1 MSSLPLGTARDPGA
15 ATALCSTLGHCFAFL
30 RGLLARG
37 FTETHYLRDG
47 TDVVLTRNH
56 TGHCYYHGQ
65 VQGYPESSVS
75 LSSCSGLRGIIVFEN
90 HSYILEPLEG
100 AASEHK
106 IYRAEKLRAAP
117 GSCGHQL
124 DFPAT
129 GAAASATSQRS
140 PAARYKRET
149 LKTTKYVE
157 LVIVADNR
165 EFYRPLNIR
174 VALVGVEVWNDM
186 DKCSIS
192 QDPFTSLHEFLDW
205 RKLKLLPRKAHDNAQ
220 LISGV
225 YFQGTTIG
233 MAPIMSM
240 CTAEQSGGVVMDHSE
255 NPLGA
260 AVTLAH
266 ELGHNFGMNHDT
278 LERGCSCKASTDRGG
293 CIMNP
298 STGGVFE
305 SPVETEGD
313 EEGVLHVQT
322 RTGRI
327 KLGLGREV
335 GLCTQTPTCFA
346 PVLQFASTS
355 GELEQRFWELCE
367 NPGAGRPPDGKRAW
381 KSPPLTLSWEPAS
394 TSYPFPMVFS
404 SCSRKDL
411 ENSLEKGVGMCLFNL
426 PEVKESFGGQKCGN
440 GYVEDGE
447 ECDCGEPELKAAG
460 ISCRESS
467 NSCDLPEFCTGAG
480 PQCPANV
487 YLHDGHACHGVDGY
501 CYNGICQTHEQ
512 QCITLWGPGAKPAP
526 GICFER
532 VNSAGDPYGNCGK
545 DSKSSFA
552 KCEPRDAKCGKIQC
566 QGGANR
572 PVIGTNAVSIET
584 NIPLQEGGKILCRG
598 THVYLGDD
606 MPDPGLVLAGTKCE
620 DGKIC
625 LNRRCQ
631 NTSVFGVHKCATKC
645 HGRGVCNNKKN
656 CHCEADW
663 APPFCDRPGFGGSV
677 DSGPVRQADNKS
689 LTVGVLIT
697 ILCLIFAGSIMYLK
711 RKTFM
716 RWLFTSKKTTIEKLR
731 SVSPA
736 RPSSSSEPNHVHTT
750 CASKNLIMKP
760 QNTTIPK
767 REGPRRPLPYQIID
781 ISSPVKTHQV
791 PPLKTPQRVLPPL
804 PQLPGHQ
811 AGPERPLPANPALRF
826 SQVFQKQQHFKLTPT
841 TFGDHLEFCN
851 IIDIFDR
858 TCSQTST
865 TENHCISESLDGSDG
880 DEEEILV
887 CGEDLELNPFD
898 GLPYSSRYYR
908 LMKEREELPIWKEK
922 CTFMESLLHNQIV
935 IVSGDA
941 KTGKSSQVP
950 QWCAEHCLALRPRGA
965 VVCTQVLR
973 QAAVALALR
982 VADQMDVNLGHEV
995 GYSVPF
1001 ESCCTPETILRYCT
1015 DEVLQREMM
1024 STPLL
1029 NCYSVIVLDD
1039 VHERTVATDALLGL
1053 LRAVLAA
1060 RAELRLVLLTAPHA
1074 CSTLQRFCGGVP
1086 VIRARGTHRAQ
1097 AVFSCSAHR
1106 EPFLSA
1112 LRLLLEIHHAREKG
1126 DIVIFL
1132 ACEQEIEKAY
1142 QMIRQEQSNL
1152 NPDLGELIPIP
1163 LYPTKQDLTPKLT
1176 QDKQKHGKKYR
1187 RKVLLTTSSGES
1199 LIWTKNLT
1207 FVIDV
1212 GVETRKV
1219 YNPRIRADSVLTQPI
1234 SQSQAE
1240 VHKQILGMSPSGK
1253 IFCLYPE
1260 EFTHREMKAEIPAKV
1275 QESNLTSLVLFL
1287 KRMDIAGFSHCD
1299 FISSPAPESLMQ
1311 ALEDLDYLAALDND
1325 GNLSEFGI
1333 IMSEFPL
1340 DPQLSKSLL
1349 ASCEFECVDEMLT
1362 IAAMVT
1368 DFSSENWCRDNFLS
1382 CSALSMAEV
1391 IRAELVEIMKRIELP
1406 ISRADFGS
1414 EENLLSIKKALLS
1427 GYFMH
1432 IARDV
1437 DGSGNYLMLT
1447 HKQVAQLHPFSSYYN
1462 TRRIPEW
1469 VLFHEFS
1476 ISEGNSIRVVS
1487 EISPHLFAELVPQY
1501 YFSNLPPSES
1511 KDILQEVINH
1521 LAPVSATKEEQKT
1534 ANDSKEN
1541 EEFPQ
1546 TPTEQ
1551 RCVIQ

>member
-1 MSSLPLGTARDPGA
+1 M
-15 ATALCSTLGHCFAFL
+15 
-30 RGLLARG
+30 
-37 FTETHYLRDG
+37 
-47 TDVVLTRNH
+47 
-56 TGHCYYHGQ
+56 
-65 VQGYPESSVS
+65 
-75 LSSCSGLRGIIVFEN
+75 
-90 HSYILEPLEG
+90 
-100 AASEHK
+100 
-106 IYRAEKLRAAP
+106 
-117 GSCGHQL
+117 
-124 DFPAT
+124 
-129 GAAASATSQRS
+129 
-140 PAARYKRET
+140 
-149 LKTTKYVE
+149 
-157 LVIVADNR
+157 
-165 EFYRPLNIR
+165 
-174 VALVGVEVWNDM
+174 
-186 DKCSIS
+186 
-192 QDPFTSLHEFLDW
+192 EFLT
-205 RKLKLLPRKAHDNAQ
+205 
-220 LISGV
+220 
-225 YFQGTTIG
+225 F
-233 MAPIMSM
+233 
-240 CTAEQSGGVVMDHSE
+240 
-255 NPLGA
+255 
-260 AVTLAH
+260 
-266 ELGHNFGMNHDT
+266 
-278 LERGCSCKASTDRGG
+278 
-293 CIMNP
+293 
-298 STGGVFE
+298 
-305 SPVETEGD
+305 SP
-313 EEGVLHVQT
+313 
-322 RTGRI
+322 
-327 KLGLGREV
+327 
-335 GLCTQTPTCFA
+335 
-346 PVLQFASTS
+346 
-355 GELEQRFWELCE
+355 
-367 NPGAGRPPDGKRAW
+367 
-381 KSPPLTLSWEPAS
+381 
-394 TSYPFPMVFS
+394 
-404 SCSRKDL
+404 
-411 ENSLEKGVGMCLFNL
+411 
-426 PEVKESFGGQKCGN
+426 
-440 GYVEDGE
+440 
-447 ECDCGEPELKAAG
+447 
-460 ISCRESS
+460 
-467 NSCDLPEFCTGAG
+467 
-480 PQCPANV
+480 
-487 YLHDGHACHGVDGY
+487 
-501 CYNGICQTHEQ
+501 
-512 QCITLWGPGAKPAP
+512 
-526 GICFER
+526 
-532 VNSAGDPYGNCGK
+532 
-545 DSKSSFA
+545 
-552 KCEPRDAKCGKIQC
+552 
-566 QGGANR
+566 
-572 PVIGTNAVSIET
+572 
-584 NIPLQEGGKILCRG
+584 
-598 THVYLGDD
+598 
-606 MPDPGLVLAGTKCE
+606 
-620 DGKIC
+620 
-625 LNRRCQ
+625 
-631 NTSVFGVHKCATKC
+631 
-645 HGRGVCNNKKN
+645 
-656 CHCEADW
+656 
-663 APPFCDRPGFGGSV
+663 
-677 DSGPVRQADNKS
+677 
-689 LTVGVLIT
+689 
-697 ILCLIFAGSIMYLK
+697 
-711 RKTFM
+711 
-716 RWLFTSKKTTIEKLR
+716 
-731 SVSPA
+731 
-736 RPSSSSEPNHVHTT
+736 
-750 CASKNLIMKP
+750 
-760 QNTTIPK
+760 
-767 REGPRRPLPYQIID
+767 
-781 ISSPVKTHQV
+781 
-791 PPLKTPQRVLPPL
+791 
-804 PQLPGHQ
+804 
-811 AGPERPLPANPALRF
+811 
-826 SQVFQKQQHFKLTPT
+826 
-841 TFGDHLEFCN
+841 
-851 IIDIFDR
+851 
-858 TCSQTST
+858 
-865 TENHCISESLDGSDG
+865 ENHCISESLDGSDG

-1152 NPDLGELIPIP
+1152 NPDLGKLIPIP
-1163 LYPTKQDLTPKLT
+1163 LYPTKQDPTPKLT

-1299 FISSPAPESLMQ
+1299 FISSPAPSCFLH
-1311 ALEDLDYLAALDND
+1311 AAPGTEDIARTRWHRFSHPAGDHFTLINVFNAFKAA
-1325 GNLSEFGI
+1325 
-1333 IMSEFPL
+1333 P
-1340 DPQLSKSLL
+1340 
-1349 ASCEFECVDEMLT
+1349 ASPT
-1362 IAAMVT
+1362 QP